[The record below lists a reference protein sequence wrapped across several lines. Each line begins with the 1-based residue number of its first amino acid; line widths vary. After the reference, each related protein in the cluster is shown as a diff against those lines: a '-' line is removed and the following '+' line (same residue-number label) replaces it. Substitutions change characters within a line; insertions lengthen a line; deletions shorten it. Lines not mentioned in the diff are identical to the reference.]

1 MSRSEQKLQTRQRIL
16 DAAGRGFRKG
26 GFGGIGVD
34 GLAKEAGVTS
44 GAFYTH
50 FDSKAAA
57 FRESVGQGMDD
68 LQDCV
73 RQFQTTCGPPWWP
86 EFVRFYLG
94 AKRRCELPESCA
106 LQSLAP
112 EVARSDAT
120 ARAEF
125 EAELLAVATLV
136 ASGPTAADAPANLG
150 AAMAALATLAGAVTL
165 ARAVSDTVVA
175 EQIADATER
184 VLLPAQAT
192 AGTWKQLGTD
202 HN

>member
-1 MSRSEQKLQTRQRIL
+1 MSRSAQKLQTRQRIL
-16 DAAGRGFRKG
+16 EAAGRGFRQG

-44 GAFYTH
+44 GAFYAH

-57 FRESVGQGMDD
+57 FRESVGQGMSD
-68 LQDCV
+68 LKDGV
-73 RQFQTTCGPPWWP
+73 RHFQTSFGPAWWA
-86 EFVRFYLG
+86 EFVHFYLG
-94 AKRRCELPESCA
+94 AKRKCELPESCA

-136 ASGPTAADAPANLG
+136 ANGPAAADAPADVG
-150 AAMAALATLAGAVTL
+150 AAMAALATLVGAVTL
-165 ARAVSDTVVA
+165 ARAVSDTAVA
-175 EQIADATER
+175 EQITDATER
-184 VLLPAQAT
+184 VLLPTQTT
-192 AGTWKQLGTD
+192 AGI
-202 HN
+202 

>member
-16 DAAGRGFRKG
+16 EAAGRGFRQG

-44 GAFYTH
+44 GAFYAH

-57 FRESVGQGMDD
+57 FRESVGQGMSNLKDGV
-68 LQDCV
+68 QH
-73 RQFQTTCGPPWWP
+73 FQTSYGPTWWA

-94 AKRRCELPESCA
+94 AKRKCELPESCA

-112 EVARSDAT
+112 EVARSGAT

-125 EAELLAVATLV
+125 EIELLAVATLV
-136 ASGPTAADAPANLG
+136 ASGPAAEHAPADVG
-150 AAMAALATLAGAVTL
+150 AALAALATLAGAVTL
-165 ARAVSDTVVA
+165 ARAVSDTAVA
-175 EQIADATER
+175 EQIADAAER
-184 VLLPAQAT
+184 VLLPMQTA
-192 AGTWKQLGTD
+192 AGTV
-202 HN
+202 

>member
-1 MSRSEQKLQTRQRIL
+1 MSRSEQKLHTRQRIL
-16 DAAGRGFRKG
+16 EAAGRGFRQG

-57 FRESVGQGMDD
+57 FRESVGHGMGD
-68 LQDCV
+68 LKDGV
-73 RQFQTTCGPPWWP
+73 RNFQATYGPTWWA

-94 AKRRCELPESCA
+94 AKRKCTLPESCA

-125 EAELLAVATLV
+125 EAELLAVASLV
-136 ASGPTAADAPANLG
+136 ASGPAAANAPTDVG

-165 ARAVSDTVVA
+165 ARAVSDMEVA
-175 EQIADATER
+175 EQIAAAAER
-184 VLLPAQAT
+184 VLLPAHSTAT
-192 AGTWKQLGTD
+192 TL
-202 HN
+202 